1 MNKVHAHTQTR
12 QRRRVGFTLA
22 ELLVVIS
29 LVVILVAI
37 AVPSF
42 ASLLAS
48 QERTQAEN
56 QLRVGI
62 ASARD
67 AALRASVGRDAAAVF
82 FFNPRTGRTR
92 IVPCVQVGTI
102 QDVSPGGSRQNPD
115 DIRERDVFV
124 PVPTESPLELPG
136 GWTVRGYAPPGT
148 VDVDGITTGWYSGGK
163 YAELAGNW
171 VFPETGFADFT
182 DPRDGRER
190 STFMVRFEGGTGGL
204 AVGSTGD
211 AIVVDL
217 SPRNSFRNAAPFSR
231 FRLDQS
237 ADLAAD
243 VRRMVSPRPD
253 FDEIGGNPQDLLSM
267 LGWGSIDVVLAR
279 PLTQIALAD
288 ERRLASAIGA
298 NGLNRVTNSLYG
310 NTAGTIPESAA
321 IDASLF
327 RTAGRPAEVV
337 TLWNAYIEGRGNVPS
352 EARVFTMDRYSGQLR
367 ELEP

>member
-1 MNKVHAHTQTR
+1 MKTVHAHIR
-12 QRRRVGFTLA
+12 PARRVAFTLA

-29 LVVILVAI
+29 LVVILIAI

-62 ASARD
+62 AGARD

-102 QDVSPGGSRQNPD
+102 QDVRPNGSRQNPD

-124 PVPTESPLELPG
+124 PVATESPLELPA
-136 GWTVRGYAPPGT
+136 GWTARGYAPPGT
-148 VDVDGITTGWYSGGK
+148 VDTNGTTTGWYSGGK
-163 YAELAGNW
+163 YVELAGNW

-217 SPRNSFRNAAPFSR
+217 SPRNSFRTTAPFSR

-253 FDEIGGNPQDLLSM
+253 FDEIQGNPQELLSM

-279 PLTQIALAD
+279 PLTQIALTD
-288 ERRLASAIGA
+288 ERRLAPAIGA
-298 NGLNRVTNSLYG
+298 SGLNRVTNSLYG
-310 NTAGTIPESAA
+310 NATGTIPDSPT
-321 IDASLF
+321 IDSSLF
-327 RTAGRPAEVV
+327 RVGGTPGAVV
-337 TLWNAYIEGRGNVPS
+337 KKTNDYIEGRGNAPS